1 MRVTALAAV
10 IVLSVVDLTRA
21 GGFLFD
27 FRGDLWNVGRAILA
41 GHAPYH
47 PAFLAR
53 LAAAVA
59 PGHAAPPFA
68 TAVYPAPVLVAA
80 APLALLSATP
90 AGILFLAGLV
100 AATIGGLRL
109 LGVRD
114 WRCIVI
120 ALLSW
125 PSLFGLELGALGP
138 LLLLGI
144 GVAWRWRRQTVA
156 PAIAVA
162 AVIVA
167 KVFPWTLLGWLAATR
182 RVRSL
187 LLTVVIGALAL
198 AAGWAVIGFDGLT
211 AYPRMLSDL
220 ATIEH
225 GGGTSL
231 VTLLIRLGAAPA
243 TATAAGLSVAAVL
256 LGVAARVAR
265 GERGDRVALGLA
277 IIAAL
282 VATPVAWPH
291 YYLLLYVPIALTSP
305 RLSALWLTPLITILA
320 PTPAGVG
327 DLVLW
332 LALSV
337 FVAVALVRGPRAQSR
352 PAAAAAGT
360 RRMTGVVQA

>member
-1 MRVTALAAV
+1 MVAAV
-10 IVLSVVDLTRA
+10 TLLSVVDLARA

-53 LAAAVA
+53 LAASVA
-59 PGHAAPPFA
+59 PGHVAPPFA

-80 APLALLSATP
+80 APLALLPATL
-90 AGILFLAGLV
+90 AGVLFLAGLV

-114 WRCIVI
+114 GRCIVI
-120 ALLSW
+120 ALVSW
-125 PSLFGLELGALGP
+125 PSLFGLELGAIGP

-144 GVAWRWRRQTVA
+144 GVAWRWRRSTAV
-156 PAIAVA
+156 PAVAVA

-187 LLTVVIGALAL
+187 LLAVVVGGLAL

-225 GGGTSL
+225 SGGTSL
-231 VTLLIRLGAAPA
+231 VTLLIRVGVPGTA
-243 TATAAGLSVAAVL
+243 ATAAGLSVAGGL
-256 LGVAARVAR
+256 LGVAARYAHR
-265 GERGDRVALGLA
+265 DHGDRVALGLA
-277 IIAAL
+277 IVAAL

-305 RLSALWLTPLITILA
+305 RLSALWLAPLITILA

-327 DLVLW
+327 ALVLW
-332 LALSV
+332 LALTV
-337 FVAVALVRGPRAQSR
+337 FVAIALVRSTGAESR
-352 PAAAAAGT
+352 PARATSGARPLTAGAV
-360 RRMTGVVQA
+360 RA